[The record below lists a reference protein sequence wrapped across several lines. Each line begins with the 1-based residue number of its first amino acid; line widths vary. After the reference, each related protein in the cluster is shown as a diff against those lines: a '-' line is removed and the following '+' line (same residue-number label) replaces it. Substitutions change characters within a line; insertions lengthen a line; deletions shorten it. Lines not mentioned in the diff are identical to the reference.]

1 MAYRLIFQ
9 FRLWVGRRPM
19 KFKLIISSIIAPL
32 VAFYAPVSDLIVPIL
47 WLVLFDIVTGI
58 YAVRI
63 VEKKPLT
70 SRGFFKKLPQ
80 VVMFLIAISA
90 SIHADP
96 FFNTLGIEQ
105 FQSAK
110 LVISFYGL
118 YELFSILENL
128 GRSGM
133 PVARQLVRILQ
144 AKLPEEVKQELPVK
158 QD

>member
-1 MAYRLIFQ
+1 
-9 FRLWVGRRPM
+9 M
-19 KFKLIISSIIAPL
+19 KSKFILSSLVAPL
-32 VAFYAPVSDLIVPIL
+32 IAFYAPIADLILPIL
-47 WLVLFDIVTGI
+47 WLVLFDILTGI

-70 SRGFFKKLPQ
+70 SRGFFRKLPQ

-96 FFNTLGIEQ
+96 FFREVGIEQ

-133 PVARQLVRILQ
+133 PVARQLARILQ

>member
-1 MAYRLIFQ
+1 MNASVKTKVVWSALVAPLLAF
-9 FRLWVGRRPM
+9 FEPVTA
-19 KFKLIISSIIAPL
+19 LII
-32 VAFYAPVSDLIVPIL
+32 PIL
-47 WLVLFDIVTGI
+47 WLVLFDIITGM
-58 YAVRI
+58 YVVRV
-63 VEKKPLT
+63 VEKNALT

-90 SIHADP
+90 SLHADP
-96 FFNTLGIEQ
+96 FFGEIGIEK

-128 GRSGM
+128 GRAGL
-133 PVARQLVRILQ
+133 PIARNILNILQ
-144 AKLPEEVKQELPVK
+144 AKLPENIKQELNEAK